1 MSKAGVYIEHAIR
14 SRSNVDNITFDKH
27 MNQRDY
33 DAAVQ
38 VTLLDSIASSTI
50 AIALLLKDQAKY
62 SETY

>member
-14 SRSNVDNITFDKH
+14 SRSNVEKHIFDTDLS
-27 MNQRDY
+27 RADY
-33 DAAVQ
+33 DAQVQ
-38 VTLLDSIASSTI
+38 ILMLDSIACSTI